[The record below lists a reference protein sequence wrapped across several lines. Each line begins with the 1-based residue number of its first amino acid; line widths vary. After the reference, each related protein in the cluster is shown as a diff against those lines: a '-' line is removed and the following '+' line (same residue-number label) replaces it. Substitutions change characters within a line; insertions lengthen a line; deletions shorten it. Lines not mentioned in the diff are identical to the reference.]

1 MEFESRLAEVKN
13 ATIDR
18 FSEAWL
24 NNYRVNRLAVL
35 QGIGIPKLRGQL
47 KDIPCILVGA
57 GPSLDKNLKFL
68 KWAAQRS
75 IIVACDAALATLLSE
90 GIKPHFVTVL
100 DPQESIIRF
109 FWGVDTYDLRLV
121 APTIVHPKI
130 LNLWKGSVIFYNKF
144 APDIPVLTQIQ
155 KDAQNVGALTPGGS
169 VLTISYDLAF
179 QMGANPIIFIG
190 QDLSFPKGKG
200 HTTGTFYDSV
210 DDDHQDSILLRDGEH
225 IVMEKNIF
233 GREIPTLKSM
243 YVTKTW
249 FNWAFKEWSRPN
261 PFRPINC
268 SEDGILSGLCELMPL
283 AEGVHLF
290 CKEKVNVDWKL
301 EKILKKKGR

>member
-1 MEFESRLAEVKN
+1 MEFESRLAEVKT

-24 NNYRVNRLAVL
+24 NNYRANRPAVL
-35 QGIGIPKLRGQL
+35 QGTGVPKIRGQL

-90 GIKPHFVTVL
+90 GIKPNFVTVL

-109 FWGVDTYDLRLV
+109 FWGIDTRGLRLV

-130 LNLWKGSVIFYNKF
+130 LRLWKGAVLFFNKF

-155 KDAQNVGALTPGGS
+155 KDAQHVGVLTPGGS

-179 QMGANPIIFIG
+179 QLGANPIIFIG

-200 HTTGTFYDSV
+200 HTTGTVYDMV
-210 DDDHQDSILLRDGEH
+210 ENDCQDIILLRDGEH
-225 IVMEKNIF
+225 MVMEKNIF
-233 GREIPTLKSM
+233 GRETPTLKSM
-243 YVTKTW
+243 SVTKTW

-261 PFRPINC
+261 PSRPINC
-268 SEDGILSGLCELMPL
+268 SEDGILSGLCEQMPL
-283 AEGVHLF
+283 AEGINLF
-290 CKEKVNVDWKL
+290 CGERVNVEWKL
-301 EKILKKKGR
+301 EKLLQRKAK